1 MISDLYEPYHPAVIR
16 TIKQIVDGAHGKGV
30 KVSVCGEMAGDPIFS
45 SLLIGLGVDE
55 LSVAPSSYA
64 EIKYLIRHLSVE
76 RAREMA
82 DESLRLCNPIRIYQI
97 LKAFYIEIFRDILH

>member
-1 MISDLYEPYHPAVIR
+1 
-16 TIKQIVDGAHGKGV
+16 
-30 KVSVCGEMAGDPIFS
+30 MAWDPVFS

-76 RAREMA
+76 KAKAMA
-82 DESLRLCNPIRIYQI
+82 DETLQLSNPIKIYQI
-97 LKAFYIEIFRDILH
+97 LKAFYIDIFRHILH